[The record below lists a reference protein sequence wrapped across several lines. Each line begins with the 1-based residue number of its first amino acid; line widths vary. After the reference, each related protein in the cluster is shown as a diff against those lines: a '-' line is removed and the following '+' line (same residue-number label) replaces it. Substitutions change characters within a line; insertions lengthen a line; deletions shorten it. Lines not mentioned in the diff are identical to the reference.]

1 MAREKKPSPNFTL
14 AESLQ
19 SWGRKYGQVEDSY
32 ISGLTEALRENK
44 NLHIWATFDPLDY
57 LPIPLLANGSKLAS
71 RVRFLTVLRNVLVF
85 APVAL
90 TWIAVGQATTGFQKY
105 ISQNTTGVAN
115 FLDFWQNGY
124 DILPEEYRISSI
136 ARLDAAIILAVDPGL
151 DAGEAIVIRVRVLRH
166 VEGAEIIRQALAVR
180 RAPHRNRVADVR
192 LLHGVAH
199 LLQHRHHLV
208 AASVGLGQADDFD
221 DVDGAEG
228 LAVDHDGRADQLAE
242 LGQAA
247 RIAVAQ
253 LELRLLRPGDRLGH
267 GLRADG
273 PRRTGAVVHQ
283 HLLAQHLGQ
292 FGGHQAADGVGAAAG
307 RKRHDQAKGAVGI
320 GRCAGAGQAGQ
331 ARRGGQGLQ
340 GHLATGQGSMH
351 HDSGCK
357 LRKKCAPSL

>member
-136 ARLDAAIILAVDPGL
+136 ARLDAVIILAVIALTLTSSVLGKR
-151 DAGEAIVIRVRVLRH
+151 AEEQVSGSEAFADRERT
-166 VEGAEIIRQALAVR
+166 ALALEIGLFLYDKQ
-180 RAPHRNRVADVR
+180 RATASVVNAS
-192 LLHGVAH
+192 
-199 LLQHRHHLV
+199 V
-208 AASVGLGQADDFD
+208 AASVARLRASTTALESSTKAHAGTAKNLTSATKALEKSAKEIAAKKGKTVKAETSDFD
-221 DVDGAEG
+221 WENIDFSSLDST
-228 LAVDHDGRADQLAE
+228 
-242 LGQAA
+242 QAS
-247 RIAVAQ
+247 Q
-253 LELRLLRPGDRLGH
+253 
-267 GLRADG
+267 
-273 PRRTGAVVHQ
+273 
-283 HLLAQHLGQ
+283 
-292 FGGHQAADGVGAAAG
+292 
-307 RKRHDQAKGAVGI
+307 
-320 GRCAGAGQAGQ
+320 
-331 ARRGGQGLQ
+331 
-340 GHLATGQGSMH
+340 
-351 HDSGCK
+351 
-357 LRKKCAPSL
+357 KKKWKFK

>member
-136 ARLDAAIILAVDPGL
+136 ARLDAVIILAVIALTLTSSVLGKR
-151 DAGEAIVIRVRVLRH
+151 AEEQVSGSEAFADRERT
-166 VEGAEIIRQALAVR
+166 ALALEIGLFLYDKQ
-180 RAPHRNRVADVR
+180 RATASVVNAS
-192 LLHGVAH
+192 
-199 LLQHRHHLV
+199 V
-208 AASVGLGQADDFD
+208 AASVARLRASTTALESSTKAHAGTAKNLTSATKALEKSAKEIAAKKGKTVKAETSDFD
-221 DVDGAEG
+221 WEKIDFSSLDST
-228 LAVDHDGRADQLAE
+228 
-242 LGQAA
+242 QAS
-247 RIAVAQ
+247 Q
-253 LELRLLRPGDRLGH
+253 
-267 GLRADG
+267 
-273 PRRTGAVVHQ
+273 
-283 HLLAQHLGQ
+283 
-292 FGGHQAADGVGAAAG
+292 
-307 RKRHDQAKGAVGI
+307 
-320 GRCAGAGQAGQ
+320 
-331 ARRGGQGLQ
+331 
-340 GHLATGQGSMH
+340 
-351 HDSGCK
+351 
-357 LRKKCAPSL
+357 KKKWKFK